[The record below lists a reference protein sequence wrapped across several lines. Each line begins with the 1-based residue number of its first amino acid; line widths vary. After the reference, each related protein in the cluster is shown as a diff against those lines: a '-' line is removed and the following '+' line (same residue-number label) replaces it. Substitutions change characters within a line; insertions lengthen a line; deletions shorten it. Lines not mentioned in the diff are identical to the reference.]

1 MKATHHFWSLLNS
14 RFKICLQHTHAEPQS
29 PALADYLP
37 TPSTTSTEP
46 FSQIKLIYHTPH
58 SSSNLQL
65 WSPTVPTLS
74 QTLILAAS
82 FFISIKIMI
91 NVLSVSAVQTIS
103 SFWVT
108 KYPMWKTSM
117 CQILL
122 GYAIYMHVLIL
133 SW

>member
-74 QTLILAAS
+74 QTFILAAS

-122 GYAIYMHVLIL
+122 GYAIFMYVLIL